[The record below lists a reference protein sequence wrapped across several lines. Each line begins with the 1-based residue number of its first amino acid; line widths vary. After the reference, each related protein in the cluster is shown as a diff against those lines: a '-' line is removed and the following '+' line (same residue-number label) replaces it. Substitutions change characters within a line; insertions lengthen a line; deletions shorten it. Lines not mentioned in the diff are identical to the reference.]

1 MVISQKC
8 NCCMHNQ
15 VCSKKALYEGI
26 CRDMKSILT
35 ESREELVSVSL
46 NCKYYVSITPTT
58 KGNEELNKRSV

>member
-1 MVISQKC
+1 MITSQKC
-8 NCCMHNQ
+8 NCCMHNE

-46 NCKYYVSITPTT
+46 NCKYFVVNKPTEKT
-58 KGNEELNKRSV
+58 MTTNINRI

>member
-8 NCCMHNQ
+8 SCCIHNQ
-15 VCSKKALYEGI
+15 VCSKKALYEGV

-46 NCKYYVSITPTT
+46 NCKHFSQVITAR
-58 KGNEELNKRSV
+58 KLEG

>member
-1 MVISQKC
+1 
-8 NCCMHNQ
+8 MHNQ

>member
-1 MVISQKC
+1 MITSQKC
-8 NCCMHNQ
+8 NCCMHNE

-46 NCKYYVSITPTT
+46 NCKYFVVNKPTEKTITT
-58 KGNEELNKRSV
+58 NINRI